1 MERRLLCKVEKI
13 RIFIKKGSTNTRET
27 KESPQKERA
36 QKKILGILQRKKE
49 VGRVREEERGR
60 KRGREREKSE
70 VI

>member
-36 QKKILGILQRKKE
+36 QKKILGIL
-49 VGRVREEERGR
+49 
-60 KRGREREKSE
+60 
-70 VI
+70 